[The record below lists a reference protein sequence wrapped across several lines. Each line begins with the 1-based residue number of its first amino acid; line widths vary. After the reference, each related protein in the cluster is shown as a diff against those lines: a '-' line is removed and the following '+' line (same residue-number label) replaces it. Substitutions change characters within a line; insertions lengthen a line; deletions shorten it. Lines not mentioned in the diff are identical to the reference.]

1 MKRFAQ
7 YVKNAYFEL
16 VQKVTWPSWS
26 QLTNSAVVVMIASL
40 LFAVVILAMDLVF
53 ENVMKTIYSL
63 LY

>member
-1 MKRFAQ
+1 
-7 YVKNAYFEL
+7 
-16 VQKVTWPSWS
+16 
-26 QLTNSAVVVMIASL
+26 MIASL